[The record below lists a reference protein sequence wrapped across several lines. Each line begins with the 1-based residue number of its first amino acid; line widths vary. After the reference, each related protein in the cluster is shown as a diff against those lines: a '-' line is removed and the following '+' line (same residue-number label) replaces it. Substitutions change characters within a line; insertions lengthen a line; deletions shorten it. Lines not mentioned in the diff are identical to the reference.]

1 MVCQFTY
8 GIPYAI
14 KYGNGF
20 VDGFNKLE
28 DNPVANML
36 NDTQN
41 AMEKALPNYKSHYEE
56 ENPIK
61 SMFTTA
67 NGWADLLKQAG
78 FTVGSIYGG
87 MPYMKA
93 LGLLSKIPKL
103 AGVSKVLKPIVMD
116 VVMADGEAVTEGR
129 QNSEQW
135 VDFHNKELRMIRER

>member
-1 MVCQFTY
+1 
-8 GIPYAI
+8 
-14 KYGNGF
+14 
-20 VDGFNKLE
+20 
-28 DNPVANML
+28 
-36 NDTQN
+36 
-41 AMEKALPNYKSHYEE
+41 
-56 ENPIK
+56 
-61 SMFTTA
+61 MFTTA

-103 AGVSKVLKPIVMD
+103 AGVSKALKPIVMD

-135 VDFHNKELRMIRER
+135 VNFQQQRVKDDCDRKIASIEQRKYMATTPEEIKDCICHTGYIVK